1 MVIHFFIYPPL
12 NLFLLKLSF
21 NFCCLASSMSH
32 CLILYSEYKNKQKP
46 PIDFEK
52 RVKAIGYLN
61 YIRYRIKF
69 FILMWKIKWS

>member
-1 MVIHFFIYPPL
+1 MK
-12 NLFLLKLSF
+12 LK
-21 NFCCLASSMSH
+21 
-32 CLILYSEYKNKQKP
+32 KP

-69 FILMWKIKWS
+69 LYLCGK

>member
-1 MVIHFFIYPPL
+1 MGEQSMK
-12 NLFLLKLSF
+12 LK
-21 NFCCLASSMSH
+21 
-32 CLILYSEYKNKQKP
+32 KP

-52 RVKAIGYLN
+52 RVKAIGYLY

>member
-1 MVIHFFIYPPL
+1 MREK
-12 NLFLLKLSF
+12 KL
-21 NFCCLASSMSH
+21 
-32 CLILYSEYKNKQKP
+32 
-46 PIDFEK
+46 PIDFEE